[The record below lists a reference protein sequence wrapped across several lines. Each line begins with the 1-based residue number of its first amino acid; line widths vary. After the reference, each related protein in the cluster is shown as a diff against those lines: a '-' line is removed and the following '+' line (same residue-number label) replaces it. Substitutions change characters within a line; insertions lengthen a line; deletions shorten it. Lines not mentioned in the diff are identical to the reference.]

1 MSECFPGSG
10 DEGLCDV
17 YILRSCS
24 GCLSSG
30 ARPVMGALLESQDKA
45 SEVFKGRDVN
55 AMDLLL
61 TEGFLALAMVWV
73 MGIKRKG
80 SVFLYPSYRIFQ
92 EGRSNRG
99 SF

>member
-1 MSECFPGSG
+1 
-10 DEGLCDV
+10 
-17 YILRSCS
+17 
-24 GCLSSG
+24 
-30 ARPVMGALLESQDKA
+30 MGALLESQDKA
-45 SEVFKGRDVN
+45 SEVFEGRDVN

-61 TEGFLALAMVWV
+61 TEGFPALAMVWV